1 MAFAA
6 GAIVLPAA
14 SRADEG
20 GTSFWLPG
28 TFGSF
33 SATPDTPGWSLTIT
47 NYYVS
52 TSAGAD
58 VATAR
63 AITTGRIKPIVRLDE
78 TSSYT
83 SRYDTVS
90 INPNYVFAS
99 SVLGGQ
105 FSVSVTMPIGSQTVG
120 LDRVLTAMSG
130 ASITTRRVD
139 ESDTTTGI
147 GDVAPMAQLHW
158 SSGVNNWMTYATGN
172 VPVGAYN
179 AHDLANIGIGHGAV
193 DGGGGYT
200 FYDAKKGGEFS
211 VVTGLTYNLINP
223 STNYQNGLDWH
234 LDWALSQSVSKEIYV
249 GAVGY
254 IYDQIGPDSGAGDHI
269 GAFESRV
276 MAVGPQVNFTL
287 PAGPLQAALNLKAYW
302 EFDAAHRPSGWSTWA
317 TLSLS
322 PSEPAADK
330 PRPAIVT
337 K

>member
-33 SATPDTPGWSLTIT
+33 SAIPETPGWSLTIT
-47 NYYVS
+47 NYYAS
-52 TSAGAD
+52 TSAGDD

-105 FSVSVTMPIGSQTVG
+105 FSVGVTMPVGSQTVG
-120 LDRVLTAMSG
+120 LDRALTAMSG

-139 ESDTTTGI
+139 ESDTTTGF

-158 SSGVNNWMTYATGN
+158 SSGVNNWMTYATG
-172 VPVGAYN
+172 
-179 AHDLANIGIGHGAV
+179 
-193 DGGGGYT
+193 
-200 FYDAKKGGEFS
+200 
-211 VVTGLTYNLINP
+211 
-223 STNYQNGLDWH
+223 
-234 LDWALSQSVSKEIYV
+234 
-249 GAVGY
+249 
-254 IYDQIGPDSGAGDHI
+254 
-269 GAFESRV
+269 
-276 MAVGPQVNFTL
+276 
-287 PAGPLQAALNLKAYW
+287 
-302 EFDAAHRPSGWSTWA
+302 
-317 TLSLS
+317 
-322 PSEPAADK
+322 
-330 PRPAIVT
+330 
-337 K
+337 

>member
-1 MAFAA
+1 VA
-6 GAIVLPAA
+6 VLPAV

-33 SATPDTPGWSLTIT
+33 SAVPETPGWSLTIA
-47 NYYVS
+47 NYFAS

-63 AITTGRIKPIVRLDE
+63 AITTGRIRPDVRLDE
-78 TSSYT
+78 TSGYT
-83 SRYDTVS
+83 SRYATVS
-90 INPNYVFAS
+90 VNPNYVFATP
-99 SVLGGQ
+99 VLGGQ
-105 FSVSVTMPIGSQTVG
+105 FSFGASVPIGSQTAG
-120 LDRVLTAMSG
+120 LDRTLMAMSG
-130 ASITTRRVD
+130 ALVATRRID
-139 ESDTTTGI
+139 ETDTTTTV

-158 SSGVNNWMTYATGN
+158 SSGVNNWMAYATGN
-172 VPVGAYN
+172 IPVGTYN
-179 AHDLANIGIGHGAV
+179 ARDLANISLGHGAV

-200 FYDAKKGGEFS
+200 FYDAKKGAEFS

-223 STNYQNGLDWH
+223 STNYQSGVDWH
-234 LDWALSQSVSKEIYV
+234 LDWALSQSVSKKIYI

-254 IYDQIGPDSGAGDHI
+254 IYNQIGPDSGDGDHV

-287 PAGPLQAALNLKAYW
+287 PAGAPLQAALNLKAYW
-302 EFDAAHRPSGWSTWA
+302 EVDAAHRPFGWSTWA

-322 PSEPAADK
+322 PSDPPTDK
-330 PRPAIVT
+330 PTRPPVVT

>member
-6 GAIVLPAA
+6 SAIVLPAA

-105 FSVSVTMPIGSQTVG
+105 FSVGVTMPVGS
-120 LDRVLTAMSG
+120 
-130 ASITTRRVD
+130 
-139 ESDTTTGI
+139 
-147 GDVAPMAQLHW
+147 
-158 SSGVNNWMTYATGN
+158 
-172 VPVGAYN
+172 
-179 AHDLANIGIGHGAV
+179 
-193 DGGGGYT
+193 
-200 FYDAKKGGEFS
+200 
-211 VVTGLTYNLINP
+211 
-223 STNYQNGLDWH
+223 
-234 LDWALSQSVSKEIYV
+234 
-249 GAVGY
+249 
-254 IYDQIGPDSGAGDHI
+254 
-269 GAFESRV
+269 
-276 MAVGPQVNFTL
+276 
-287 PAGPLQAALNLKAYW
+287 
-302 EFDAAHRPSGWSTWA
+302 
-317 TLSLS
+317 
-322 PSEPAADK
+322 
-330 PRPAIVT
+330 
-337 K
+337 